1 MLADWVWTAFPWVLL
16 TVGTAAAV
24 GSYLTGRFAQ
34 AVGILFVLASISR
47 VTVPVAGS
55 NLRLEQVAVILIAG
69 LILVRERAAL
79 YGLIRRAWLP
89 FAFAVIYLV
98 AHVAASA
105 TMAPQPLES
114 LKIAAWLAISM
125 GAGVIAAVV
134 AFRARTLTALSGWI
148 LGAAALQV
156 GVAAAAV
163 TSQVLLDTEWG
174 VQANDVLIG
183 KAVGLSREANLFGI
197 LVAAALPFALLDPP
211 DSWRFWTGRQLALVV
226 WLAIGLGLAYSRGS
240 QIAFAATAVAMVLVL
255 VWTDARRPRWRLR
268 ATSLRVVMQASLVL
282 VVAVG
287 VIQVQDTFARLGA
300 RDLEN
305 VVVVGDVPAPSPTP
319 RPTTSPGATP
329 KPSAGPSSPPEYIGT
344 GDTVDLRVRNLRQ
357 ALQEFPESPIIGLGT
372 DSYGQRHTEP
382 SCRCPAHISNLT
394 VATLYEAGLLGF
406 FGLAGL
412 LVVTGIAV
420 IRLRAWSFGAAIV
433 ALLIGFQFTDAFR
446 FAGNW
451 ILLGTVL
458 GAAAASLA
466 TRRVAS

>member
-1 MLADWVWTAFPWVLL
+1 MLADWFWAAFPWVLL
-16 TVGTAAAV
+16 AVGTTAAV
-24 GSYLTGRFAQ
+24 GSYLTGRFAL
-34 AVGILFVLASISR
+34 AIGILFVLASMSR
-47 VTVPVAGS
+47 FTVPIAGS
-55 NLRLEQVAVILIAG
+55 NLRLEQVAVILITT

-79 YGLIRRAWLP
+79 FELIRRAWLP
-89 FAFAVIYLV
+89 VTFAVIYLA

-105 TMAPQPLES
+105 TMAAQPFES
-114 LKIAAWLAISM
+114 LKIAAWLSVSM
-125 GAGVIAAVV
+125 AAGVIAAVV

-163 TSQVLLDTEWG
+163 TSQVLLGTEWG

-183 KAVGLSREANLFGI
+183 KAFGLSREANLFGI
-197 LVAAALPFALLDPP
+197 LVATALPFAFLELP
-211 DSWRFWTGRQLALVV
+211 DSLRFWPGRQLGLVV
-226 WLAIGLGLAYSRGS
+226 WLAIGLGLAHSRGS
-240 QIAFAATAVAMVLVL
+240 QIAFAVTAVVMVLIL
-255 VWTDARRPRWRLR
+255 AWSDARRPRWRLW
-268 ATSLRVVMQASLVL
+268 TPSLRMVVQASLVL
-282 VVAVG
+282 VVAIG

-300 RDLEN
+300 RGLEN
-305 VVVVGDVPAPSPTP
+305 IVVVGDVPAPSPTP
-319 RPTTSPGATP
+319 HPTTSPGATP
-329 KPSAGPSSPPEYIGT
+329 KPSVGPSSPPEYIGT

-372 DSYGQRHTEP
+372 DSYGQRHREP

-406 FGLAGL
+406 AGLGGL
-412 LVVTGIAV
+412 LVVTGVAV

-433 ALLIGFQFTDAFR
+433 AMLVGFQFTDAFR

-458 GAAAASLA
+458 GAWAAVVAQ
-466 TRRVAS
+466 RRTPA